1 MQENKNDYVATV
13 DVRALRDTGM
23 VCTRV
28 YASGVYARTDIGR
41 GWRAAAKC
49 PWGVEDSRGRGR
61 GRMVS
66 RGRTAGRRAVTA
78 MFCNL
83 N

>member
-41 GWRAAAKC
+41 G
-49 PWGVEDSRGRGR
+49 
-61 GRMVS
+61 
-66 RGRTAGRRAVTA
+66 
-78 MFCNL
+78 
-83 N
+83 